1 MSIGPHK
8 KIHSYEKRLSD
19 TLNEA
24 NSVLSQLVQA
34 SNPERSTAMLSLL
47 FKMRR
52 LVNEAEGFLEYIKDV
67 FPPIRLRGHQSYVD
81 NFNKCKG
88 RLRDLCLTQRQYANT
103 FNTDFEL
110 YFPDCQELED
120 VHKVTDAVTESEES
134 IFKSLMFMYDKLL
147 EVLISIQE
155 LDEEYEPERLA
166 LLYSQAVARYKTHE
180 WENNEGTKFA
190 NHIDHIFP
198 FGPPASD
205 KIYDEYRNEYRNF
218 AATRLGRI
226 YDVNRGDIVSLAVD
240 IAESGCSHDE
250 FMDYLNSIHRLE
262 ELKHMYRDA
271 ANRPMPIVN
280 LNIGTF
286 VNHGTFVDSSYNQKE
301 SSGGFLEGE
310 NTYQITE

>member
-8 KIHSYEKRLSD
+8 KIHSYERRLSE
-19 TLNEA
+19 TLDEVNNA
-24 NSVLSQLVQA
+24 LSVWAQT
-34 SNPERSTAMLSLL
+34 SNPERSTAILSLL

-52 LVNEAEGFLEYIKDV
+52 LVNEAEGFQEYIKEA
-67 FPPIRLRGHQSYVD
+67 FPPICIQNHQSYVD
-81 NFNKCKG
+81 SFNNSKS
-88 RLRDLCLTQRQYANT
+88 RLEGLRPTERQQTNT
-103 FNTDFEL
+103 FNTDFEF

-180 WENNEGTKFA
+180 WENNEETKFA